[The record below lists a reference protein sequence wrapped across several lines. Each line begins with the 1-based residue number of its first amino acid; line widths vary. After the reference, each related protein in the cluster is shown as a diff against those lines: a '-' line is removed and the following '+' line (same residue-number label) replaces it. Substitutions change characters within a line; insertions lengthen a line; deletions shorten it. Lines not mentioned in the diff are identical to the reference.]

1 MGDEWLRV
9 PRLVGRNAACQRGLV
24 ERGRLPLTAET
35 DALIGVPHDELD
47 SRLPAVVERFHQLVL
62 GDGRLAAF
70 FDGADMA
77 KLRQHAALLISQVL
91 GGQPPYDR
99 RALRRAHAGMAI
111 GPEDYLRVVSY
122 LAQTLVETKAPPAVI
137 RRVNETLAAM
147 RPHVVLAG

>member
-1 MGDEWLRV
+1 MGDVWLRSL
-9 PRLVGRNAACQRGLV
+9 RLVGRNAACQRGLV
-24 ERGRLPLTAET
+24 QRGRLPLTAES
-35 DALIGVPHDELD
+35 DALTGVPDDELH
-47 SRLPAVVERFHQLVL
+47 SGLPAVVERFHQLVQ
-62 GDGRLAAF
+62 GDGRLAF
-70 FDGADMA
+70 FDGSDLA
-77 KLRQHAALLISQVL
+77 KLRQHATLLISQVL

>member
-1 MGDEWLRV
+1 MGDVWLRSL
-9 PRLVGRNAACQRGLV
+9 RLVGRNAACQRGLV
-24 ERGRLPLTAET
+24 QRGRLPLTAESG
-35 DALIGVPHDELD
+35 ALTGIPHDELN
-47 SRLPAVVERFHQLVL
+47 SRLPAVVERFHQLML

-70 FDGADMA
+70 FDGSDLA

-147 RPHVVLAG
+147 RSHVVLAG